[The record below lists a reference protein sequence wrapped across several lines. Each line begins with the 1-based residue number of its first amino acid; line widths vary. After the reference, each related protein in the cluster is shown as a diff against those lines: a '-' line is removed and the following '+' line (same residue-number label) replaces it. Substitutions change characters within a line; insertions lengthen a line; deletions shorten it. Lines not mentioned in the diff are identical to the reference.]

1 MKKKELVL
9 RVEEFKN
16 QAVMP
21 ENQKYTIISLAYE
34 CGFNSKSA
42 FNRIFKKHTN
52 LSPTAYMQTQGVKN
66 IED

>member
-1 MKKKELVL
+1 M
-9 RVEEFKN
+9 
-16 QAVMP
+16 
-21 ENQKYTIISLAYE
+21 ISLAYE